1 MYRIIY
7 LSSAIDSVDEA
18 ELKKLL
24 IKSRTNNFEND
35 ITGILL
41 HIDGDFIQVLE
52 GNKEQVK
59 NLYDKIAKDNRH
71 KGLINVVQGEIDKR
85 QFDEWSMG
93 YKSTNYDEI
102 NKIEGLKEF
111 DRVALFSNNE
121 KIALTFL
128 SVFLQSHKNHIN
140 LQ

>member
-18 ELKKLL
+18 ELKNLL
-24 IKSRTNNFEND
+24 IKSRANNSDND

-59 NLYDKIAKDNRH
+59 TLYDKIAKDKRH
-71 KGLINVVQGEIDKR
+71 KGIINVVKGEIDKR
-85 QFDEWSMG
+85 QFDDWSMG
-93 YKSTNYDEI
+93 YKSTNYTEI

-111 DRVALFSNNE
+111 DRAALFSNNE

>member
-7 LSSAIDSVDEA
+7 LSSAIDSVDET
-18 ELKKLL
+18 ELKNLL
-24 IKSRTNNFEND
+24 VKSRENNKLND
-35 ITGILL
+35 ISGILL

-52 GNKEQVK
+52 GNKEIIT
-59 NLYDKIAKDNRH
+59 NLYNKIATDKRH
-71 KGLINVVQGEIDKR
+71 KGIITVVKGEVERR
-85 QFDEWSMG
+85 QFNDWSMG
-93 YKSTNYDEI
+93 YKSTNYYEI

-128 SVFLQSHKNHIN
+128 SVFLQSHRNHIN
-140 LQ
+140 F

>member
-7 LSSAIDSVDEA
+7 LSSADNSVDES
-18 ELKKLL
+18 ELESLL
-24 IKSRTNNFEND
+24 NKSRINNESKD

-52 GNKEQVK
+52 GEEKLVIELYNKISK
-59 NLYDKIAKDNRH
+59 DKRH
-71 KGLINVVQGEIDKR
+71 RGIIMVSKGEVEKR
-85 QFDEWSMG
+85 QFADWSMG
-93 YKSTNYDEI
+93 YKATYYKEI
-102 NKIEGLKEF
+102 NKIDGLKEF
-111 DRVALFSNNE
+111 DRVALFNNNE

-140 LQ
+140 Y

>member
-7 LSSAIDSVDEA
+7 LSSAIDSVDET
-18 ELKKLL
+18 ELENLL
-24 IKSRTNNFEND
+24 VKSRENNKLNE
-35 ITGILL
+35 ISGILL

-52 GNKEQVK
+52 GYKEIVT
-59 NLYDKIAKDNRH
+59 NLYNKIATDKRH
-71 KGLINVVQGEIDKR
+71 KGIITVAKGEVEKR
-85 QFDEWSMG
+85 QFSDWSMG
-93 YKSTNYDEI
+93 YKSTNYYEI

-128 SVFLQSHKNHIN
+128 SVFLQSHRNHIN
-140 LQ
+140 Y

>member
-7 LSSAIDSVDEA
+7 LSSAIDSVNET
-18 ELKKLL
+18 ELENLL
-24 IKSRTNNFEND
+24 EKSRENNRKDD

-52 GNKEQVK
+52 GEKEKVI
-59 NLYDKIAKDNRH
+59 NLYEKIALDKRH
-71 KGLINVVQGEIDKR
+71 KGIINVVEGDLKKR
-85 QFDEWSMG
+85 QFKDWSMG
-93 YKSTNYDEI
+93 YKSTNYKEI
-102 NKIEGLKEF
+102 NKIQGLKKF
-111 DRVALFSNNE
+111 NRVALFSNDE

-140 LQ
+140 F

>member
-7 LSSAIDSVDEA
+7 LSSAIDSVDETGL
-18 ELKKLL
+18 EYLL
-24 IKSRTNNFEND
+24 VKSRAKNIAND

-52 GNKEQVK
+52 GDKEKVI
-59 NLYDKIAKDNRH
+59 NLYEKIGKDIRH
-71 KGLINVVQGEIDKR
+71 RGLINVSEGEVEKR
-85 QFDEWSMG
+85 QFNDWSMS
-93 YKSTNYDEI
+93 YKSTNYSEI

-111 DRVALFSNNE
+111 NRDALFSNND

-128 SVFLQSHKNHIN
+128 RVFLKSHKNHIN
-140 LQ
+140 I